1 MSISRGR
8 AEVGEGELELIR
20 RSLNGE
26 IEAWGEIVRRY
37 KEAVFGVAMGIL
49 GNAADAEDISHDAFI
64 RAYENLRRYDLSRR
78 FSTWLFAITANLCK
92 NKLRRE
98 RFFAPLRH
106 ASRIAAASNP
116 AEQVAKEELSTKVRE
131 SLNELSFKYRAPLV
145 LRFYADLDYKE
156 IAQALDLPEGT
167 VKTRLHRGKLELKR
181 ILEQKGVKGYA

>member
-1 MSISRGR
+1 M
-8 AEVGEGELELIR
+8 GEGELELIR
-20 RSLNGE
+20 RSLNGQ
-26 IEAWGEIVRRY
+26 IEAWGEIVSRY

-49 GNAADAEDISHDAFI
+49 GNAADAEDASHDAFI

-106 ASRIAAASNP
+106 ASRLAANSNFNP
-116 AEQVAKEELSTKVRE
+116 AEQAAKEELSMKVRE
-131 SLNELSFKYRAPLV
+131 SLDELSFKYRAPLV
-145 LRFYADLDYKE
+145 LRFYADMDYKE
-156 IAQALDLPEGT
+156 IAHALNLPEGT
-167 VKTRLHRGKLELKR
+167 VKTRLHRGKLELRR

>member
-1 MSISRGR
+1 M
-8 AEVGEGELELIR
+8 AEGELELIR

-26 IEAWGEIVRRY
+26 IEAWGEIVCRY

-49 GNAADAEDISHDAFI
+49 GNAADAEDASHDAFI

-78 FSTWLFAITANLCK
+78 FSTWLFAIAANLCK

-98 RFFAPLRH
+98 RFFTPLRH
-106 ASRIAAASNP
+106 ASRLVAKANP
-116 AEQVAKEELSTKVRE
+116 AEQVAKDELAMKVRE
-131 SLNELSFKYRAPLV
+131 SLDELSFKYRAPLV
-145 LRFYADLDYKE
+145 LRFYADMDYKE
-156 IAQALDLPEGT
+156 IAQALNLPEGT

>member
-1 MSISRGR
+1 M
-8 AEVGEGELELIR
+8 GEGELELIR

-49 GNAADAEDISHDAFI
+49 GNAADAEDASHDAFI
-64 RAYENLRRYDLSRR
+64 RAYDNLRRYDLSRR
-78 FSTWLFAITANLCK
+78 FSTWLFAITVNLCK

-106 ASRIAAASNP
+106 ASRIAANSNP
-116 AEQVAKEELSTKVRE
+116 AEEVAKEELWLKVRE
-131 SLNELSFKYRAPLV
+131 ALNDLSLKYRTPLV
-145 LRFYADLDYKE
+145 LRFYSDMDYKD

-181 ILEQKGVKGYA
+181 ILERKGVKGYA